1 MIFKKKKVMNE
12 QEVNSELPNDDNL
25 TSQNNEENIA
35 SEPILESIVE
45 EISIEEKLRNELN
58 ASKDQYLR
66 LVAEFDNFRKRS
78 AKERVETIQ
87 TATKDL
93 MQSLIA
99 VLDDGERASKMMETA
114 TDLVAVKEG
123 VSLVLN
129 KLNSILTAKGLKPM
143 EISVGVDFD
152 AELHEAITE
161 IPAPTAEMEGKVVD
175 VIEKGYYL
183 NEKLIRYAKV
193 IVGK

>member
-12 QEVNSELPNDDNL
+12 QEVKQDLPNEDNLAPSNSEE
-25 TSQNNEENIA
+25 TTEIAVEEA
-35 SEPILESIVE
+35 VME
-45 EISIEEKLRNELN
+45 EISEEEKLRKELN
-58 ASKDQYLR
+58 NSKDQYLR

-78 AKERVETIQ
+78 AKERIETIQ

-99 VLDDGERASKMMETA
+99 VLDDSERASKTMETA
-114 TDLVAVKEG
+114 TDLNAVKEG
-123 VSLVLN
+123 VALVLG
-129 KLNSILTAKGLKPM
+129 KLNSILTAKGLKAM
-143 EISVGVDFD
+143 ETGAGSEFD

-161 IPAPTAEMEGKVVD
+161 IPAPTAALEGKVVD

-183 NEKLIRYAKV
+183 NEKLIRHAKV
-193 IVGK
+193 VVGK

>member
-12 QEVNSELPNDDNL
+12 QEVKQGLPNEDNLAPSNSEE
-25 TSQNNEENIA
+25 TTEIAVEEA
-35 SEPILESIVE
+35 VME
-45 EISIEEKLRNELN
+45 EISEEEKLRKELN
-58 ASKDQYLR
+58 NSKDQYLR

-78 AKERVETIQ
+78 AKERIETIQ

-99 VLDDGERASKMMETA
+99 VLDDSERASKTMETA
-114 TDLVAVKEG
+114 TDLHAVKEG
-123 VSLVLN
+123 VALVLG
-129 KLNSILTAKGLKPM
+129 KLNSILTAKGLKAM
-143 EISVGVDFD
+143 ETGAGSEFD

-161 IPAPTAEMEGKVVD
+161 IPAPTAALEGKVVD

-183 NEKLIRYAKV
+183 NEKLIRHAKV
-193 IVGK
+193 VVGK

>member
-1 MIFKKKKVMNE
+1 MNE
-12 QEVNSELPNDDNL
+12 QEVKQDIPNEDNL
-25 TSQNNEENIA
+25 TPDNAAENTAEENTA
-35 SEPILESIVE
+35 PLAE
-45 EISIEEKLRNELN
+45 EISVEEKLRNELN

-78 AKERVETIQ
+78 AKERIETIQ

-93 MQSLIA
+93 MNSLIA
-99 VLDDGERASKMMETA
+99 VLDDSERAGKTMETA
-114 TDLVAVKEG
+114 TDLTAVKEG
-123 VSLVLN
+123 VTLVLG

-143 EISVGVDFD
+143 ETEAGADFD

-161 IPAPTAEMEGKVVD
+161 IPAPTEALQGKVVD

-183 NEKLIRYAKV
+183 NEKLIRHAKV
-193 IVGK
+193 VVGK

>member
-12 QEVNSELPNDDNL
+12 QEVKQDLPNEDNLAPSNSEETTEIPV
-25 TSQNNEENIA
+25 EEA
-35 SEPILESIVE
+35 VVE
-45 EISIEEKLRNELN
+45 EISEEEKLRKELN
-58 ASKDQYLR
+58 NSKDQYLR

-78 AKERVETIQ
+78 AKERIETIQ

-99 VLDDGERASKMMETA
+99 VLDDSERASKTMETA
-114 TDLVAVKEG
+114 TDLNAVKEG
-123 VSLVLN
+123 VALVLG
-129 KLNSILTAKGLKPM
+129 KLNSILTAKGLKAM
-143 EISVGVDFD
+143 ETGAGSEFD

-161 IPAPTAEMEGKVVD
+161 IPAPTAALEGKVVD

-183 NEKLIRYAKV
+183 NEKLIRHAKV
-193 IVGK
+193 VVGK

>member
-12 QEVNSELPNDDNL
+12 QEVKQDLPNEDNLAPSNSEETTEIPV
-25 TSQNNEENIA
+25 EEA
-35 SEPILESIVE
+35 VVE
-45 EISIEEKLRNELN
+45 EISEEEKLRKELN
-58 ASKDQYLR
+58 NSKDQYLR

-78 AKERVETIQ
+78 AKERIETIQ

-99 VLDDGERASKMMETA
+99 VLDDSERASKTMETA
-114 TDLVAVKEG
+114 TDLHAVKEG
-123 VSLVLN
+123 VALVLG
-129 KLNSILTAKGLKPM
+129 KLNSILTAKGLKAM
-143 EISVGVDFD
+143 ETGAGSEFD

-161 IPAPTAEMEGKVVD
+161 IPAPTAALEGKVVD

-183 NEKLIRYAKV
+183 NEKLIRHAKV
-193 IVGK
+193 VVGK

>member
-12 QEVNSELPNDDNL
+12 QEVKQDIPNEDNL
-25 TSQNNEENIA
+25 APNSTEET
-35 SEPILESIVE
+35 VE
-45 EISIEEKLRNELN
+45 NTTEETLVAEISEEEKLRSELGN
-58 ASKDQYLR
+58 SKDQYLR

-78 AKERVETIQ
+78 AKERIETIQ

-99 VLDDGERASKMMETA
+99 VLDDSERASKTMETA
-114 TDLVAVKEG
+114 TDLNAVKEG
-123 VSLVLN
+123 VALVLG

-143 EISVGVDFD
+143 ETASGSEFD

-161 IPAPTAEMEGKVVD
+161 IPAPTPALEGKVVD

-183 NEKLIRYAKV
+183 NEKLIRHAKV
-193 IVGK
+193 VVGK

>member
-12 QEVNSELPNDDNL
+12 QEVKQDLPNEDNL
-25 TSQNNEENIA
+25 APSNNEETIETTA
-35 SEPILESIVE
+35 EEAVVE
-45 EISIEEKLRNELN
+45 EISEEEKLRKELN
-58 ASKDQYLR
+58 NSKDQYLR

-78 AKERVETIQ
+78 AKERIETIQ

-99 VLDDGERASKMMETA
+99 VLDDSERASKTMETA
-114 TDLVAVKEG
+114 TDLHAVKEG
-123 VSLVLN
+123 VALVLG
-129 KLNSILTAKGLKPM
+129 KLNSILTAKGLKAM
-143 EISVGVDFD
+143 ETGAGSEFD

-161 IPAPTAEMEGKVVD
+161 IPAPTAALEGKVVD

-183 NEKLIRYAKV
+183 NEKLIRHAKV
-193 IVGK
+193 VVGK

>member
-12 QEVNSELPNDDNL
+12 QEVKQDLPNEDNLAPSNSEE
-25 TSQNNEENIA
+25 TTEIAVEEA
-35 SEPILESIVE
+35 VVE
-45 EISIEEKLRNELN
+45 EISEEEKLRKELN
-58 ASKDQYLR
+58 NSKDQYLR

-78 AKERVETIQ
+78 AKERIETIQ

-99 VLDDGERASKMMETA
+99 VLDDSERASKTMETA
-114 TDLVAVKEG
+114 TDLHAVKEG
-123 VSLVLN
+123 VALVLG
-129 KLNSILTAKGLKPM
+129 KLNSILTAKGLKAM
-143 EISVGVDFD
+143 ETGAGSEFD

-161 IPAPTAEMEGKVVD
+161 IPAPTAALEGKVVD

-183 NEKLIRYAKV
+183 NEKLIRHAKV
-193 IVGK
+193 VVGK

>member
-1 MIFKKKKVMNE
+1 MLFKKKKVMND
-12 QEVNSELPNDDNL
+12 QDVQQNIPNEDDL
-25 TSQNNEENIA
+25 ASENIEGQA
-35 SEPILESIVE
+35 NEQVLDIPTE
-45 EISIEEKLRNELN
+45 EISAEEKLKNELN
-58 ASKDQYLR
+58 SSKDQYLR
-66 LVAEFDNFRKRS
+66 LVAEFDNFRKRT
-78 AKERVETIQ
+78 ARERVETIQ

-99 VLDDGERASKMMETA
+99 VLDDSERASKTIETA

-123 VSLVLN
+123 VALVLG

-143 EISVGVDFD
+143 ETVVGVDFD

-161 IPAPTAEMEGKVVD
+161 IPAPTQDLVGKVVD

-183 NEKLIRYAKV
+183 NEKLIRHAKV
-193 IVGK
+193 VVGK

>member
-12 QEVNSELPNDDNL
+12 QEVKQDLPNEDNLAPSNSEE
-25 TSQNNEENIA
+25 TTEIAVEEVV
-35 SEPILESIVE
+35 VE
-45 EISIEEKLRNELN
+45 EISEEEKLRKELN
-58 ASKDQYLR
+58 NSKDQYLR

-78 AKERVETIQ
+78 AKERIETIQ

-99 VLDDGERASKMMETA
+99 VLDDSERASKTMETA
-114 TDLVAVKEG
+114 TDLHAVKEG
-123 VSLVLN
+123 VALVLG
-129 KLNSILTAKGLKPM
+129 KLNSILTAKGLKAM
-143 EISVGVDFD
+143 ETGAGSEFD

-161 IPAPTAEMEGKVVD
+161 IPAPTAALEGKVVD

-183 NEKLIRYAKV
+183 NEKLIRHAKV
-193 IVGK
+193 VVGK

>member
-12 QEVNSELPNDDNL
+12 QEVKQDIPNEDNL
-25 TSQNNEENIA
+25 TPDNAAENTAEETTA
-35 SEPILESIVE
+35 PLAE
-45 EISIEEKLRNELN
+45 EISVEEKLRNELN

-78 AKERVETIQ
+78 AKERIETIQ

-93 MQSLIA
+93 MNSLIA
-99 VLDDGERASKMMETA
+99 VLDDSERAGKTMETA
-114 TDLVAVKEG
+114 TDLTAVKEG
-123 VSLVLN
+123 VALVLG

-143 EISVGVDFD
+143 ETEAGADFD

-161 IPAPTAEMEGKVVD
+161 IPAPTEALQGKVVD

-183 NEKLIRYAKV
+183 NEKLIRHAKV
-193 IVGK
+193 VVGK

>member
-12 QEVNSELPNDDNL
+12 QEVKQDLPNEDNLAPSNSEE
-25 TSQNNEENIA
+25 TTEIAVEEA
-35 SEPILESIVE
+35 VVE
-45 EISIEEKLRNELN
+45 EISEEEKLRKELN
-58 ASKDQYLR
+58 NSKDQYLR

-78 AKERVETIQ
+78 AKERIETIQ

-99 VLDDGERASKMMETA
+99 VLDDSERASKTMETA
-114 TDLVAVKEG
+114 TDLHAVKEG
-123 VSLVLN
+123 VALVLG
-129 KLNSILTAKGLKPM
+129 KLNSILTSKGLKAM
-143 EISVGVDFD
+143 ETGAGSEFD

-161 IPAPTAEMEGKVVD
+161 IPAPTAALEGKVVD

-183 NEKLIRYAKV
+183 NEKLIRHAKV
-193 IVGK
+193 VVGK

>member
-12 QEVNSELPNDDNL
+12 QEVKQDLPNEDNLAPSNSEE
-25 TSQNNEENIA
+25 TTEIAVEEA
-35 SEPILESIVE
+35 VME
-45 EISIEEKLRNELN
+45 EISEEEKLRKELN
-58 ASKDQYLR
+58 NSKDQYLR

-78 AKERVETIQ
+78 AKERIETIQ

-99 VLDDGERASKMMETA
+99 VLDDSERASKTMETA
-114 TDLVAVKEG
+114 TDLHAVKEG
-123 VSLVLN
+123 VALVLG
-129 KLNSILTAKGLKPM
+129 KLNSILTAKGLKAM
-143 EISVGVDFD
+143 ETGAGSEFD

-161 IPAPTAEMEGKVVD
+161 IPAPTAALEGKVVD

-183 NEKLIRYAKV
+183 NEKLIRHAKV
-193 IVGK
+193 VVGK

>member
-1 MIFKKKKVMNE
+1 MLFKKKKAMNE
-12 QEVNSELPNDDNL
+12 QDIKQDIPNEDNL
-25 TSQNNEENIA
+25 TPENTAETAAEETV
-35 SEPILESIVE
+35 EPTVE
-45 EISIEEKLRNELN
+45 EISAEEKLQNELN

-66 LVAEFDNFRKRS
+66 LVAEFDNFRKRT

-93 MQSLIA
+93 MQSLVA
-99 VLDDGERASKMMETA
+99 VLDDSERASKTMETA
-114 TDLVAVKEG
+114 TDLEAVKEG
-123 VSLVLN
+123 VALVLG
-129 KLNSILTAKGLKPM
+129 KLNSILTHKGLKPM
-143 EISVGVDFD
+143 ETTIGEEFD

-161 IPAPTAEMEGKVVD
+161 IPAPSEALKGKVVD

-193 IVGK
+193 VVGK

>member
-1 MIFKKKKVMNE
+1 MLFKKKKVMNE
-12 QEVNSELPNDDNL
+12 QDIQQDLPIEDNL
-25 TSQNNEENIA
+25 TSDSMEGQSNEQVTEMPN
-35 SEPILESIVE
+35 E
-45 EISIEEKLRNELN
+45 EISVEEKLRSELN
-58 ASKDQYLR
+58 SSKDQYLR

-78 AKERVETIQ
+78 ARERVETIQ

-99 VLDDGERASKMMETA
+99 VLDDSERASKTMESA
-114 TDLVAVKEG
+114 TDLTAVKEG
-123 VSLVLN
+123 VTLVLG

-143 EISVGVDFD
+143 ETLAGVDFD

-161 IPAPTAEMEGKVVD
+161 IPAPTPDLEGKVVD

-183 NEKLIRYAKV
+183 NEKLIRHAKV
-193 IVGK
+193 VVGK

>member
-1 MIFKKKKVMNE
+1 MNE
-12 QEVNSELPNDDNL
+12 QEAKQDIPNEDNL
-25 TSQNNEENIA
+25 TPEQSAEQSTEETT
-35 SEPILESIVE
+35 ESVVE
-45 EISIEEKLRNELN
+45 EISAEEKLRNELN

-78 AKERVETIQ
+78 AREKQETIQ

-99 VLDDGERASKMMETA
+99 VLDDSERASKTMETA
-114 TDLVAVKEG
+114 TDLAAVKEG
-123 VSLVLN
+123 VTLVLG
-129 KLNSILTAKGLKPM
+129 KLTSILHNKGLKPM
-143 EISVGVDFD
+143 ETEAGSEFD

-161 IPAPTAEMEGKVVD
+161 IPAPSPELAGKVVD

-183 NEKLIRYAKV
+183 NEKLIRHAKV
-193 IVGK
+193 VVGK